1 MQGVLDEVIEKT
13 MQFSDEDRDKL
24 IQVLQN
30 QKKKSQENGEKNDV
44 SPNTIWLRENRH
56 QYGGMYVA
64 VEDGKLVGTGKN
76 FPETEKNAKNNGSR
90 KPFIT
95 YVFPPDS
102 EPFGGW

>member
-1 MQGVLDEVIEKT
+1 MKAFLDEIVEKFASLTSEERRELMQLLQEEEKKIERNER
-13 MQFSDEDRDKL
+13 QA
-24 IQVLQN
+24 
-30 QKKKSQENGEKNDV
+30 DV
-44 SPNTIWLRENRH
+44 SVNTIWLRENKH

-64 VEDGKLVGTGKN
+64 IEDGKLVGKGKN
-76 FPETEKNAKNNGSR
+76 FREADKTARENGSQ